1 MMLQLTVAALIFIV
15 MVVAKKLT
23 MMLQREDPK
32 GHNRFL
38 RDGIDIIARLSST
51 FNGSPQG
58 IKIFELQS
66 GSHEDAEE
74 FKPDMIDKPQFF
86 CSTPFNVSGDD
97 NLSAIASHG
106 GGGGRTDR
114 GVEVGPRQE
123 QESGGDTAGAGG
135 GIGIR
140 RGSNNSTD
148 GGEAAIQILRQEAEI
163 QRLKQELASVVVKM
177 KVMLIVV
184 GALVSA
190 MIYAL

>member
-1 MMLQLTVAALIFIV
+1 MMLQLTVAALIFVV

-23 MMLQREDPK
+23 MMLQREDPN

-38 RDGIDIIARLSST
+38 GDGIGIIAR
-51 FNGSPQG
+51 FRRVQARHV
-58 IKIFELQS
+58 ELQS
-66 GSHEDAEE
+66 WSHEDSEE
-74 FKPDMIDKPQFF
+74 FKPDMIEKPQFF
-86 CSTPFNVSGDD
+86 CSTPFSVSGDD
-97 NLSAIASHG
+97 NFGAIASHS

-123 QESGGDTAGAGG
+123 QESGGDTAGAAG
-135 GIGIR
+135 GIRIR

-163 QRLKQELASVVVKM
+163 QRLKQELASVVVNM
-177 KVMLIVV
+177 KLMLIVV
-184 GALVSA
+184 GVLVSA

>member
-1 MMLQLTVAALIFIV
+1 
-15 MVVAKKLT
+15 
-23 MMLQREDPK
+23 
-32 GHNRFL
+32 
-38 RDGIDIIARLSST
+38 
-51 FNGSPQG
+51 
-58 IKIFELQS
+58 
-66 GSHEDAEE
+66 
-74 FKPDMIDKPQFF
+74 MIEKPQFF

-140 RGSNNSTD
+140 RGSNNSID

-177 KVMLIVV
+177 KVMLILV